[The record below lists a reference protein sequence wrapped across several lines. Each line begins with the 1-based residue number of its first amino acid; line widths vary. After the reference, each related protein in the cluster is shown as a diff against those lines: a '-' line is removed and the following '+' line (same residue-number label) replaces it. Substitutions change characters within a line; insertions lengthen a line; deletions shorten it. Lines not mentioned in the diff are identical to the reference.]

1 MRGVCAFSVGTRLVL
16 DQHTDRRRQVRRA
29 LVQVGLDGA
38 VEVGD
43 PAQLE
48 LLADLG
54 AQVRDRLLDGRVT
67 HLGCLE
73 RVDVGG
79 LRGGRRG
86 DDLIGDRL
94 EFGVLRDEV
103 GLGVQLDQR
112 AALGGDQALGGG
124 PLGALADVLGALDAQ
139 QLDGLVEV
147 AVGINQRVLAVEHAS
162 AGQLPKSLDVGSGV
176 VRHLSL
182 P

>member
-1 MRGVCAFSVGTRLVL
+1 M
-16 DQHTDRRRQVRRA
+16 QVR
-29 LVQVGLDGA
+29 LDGA

-54 AQVRDRLLDGRVT
+54 AQVRDDLLDGGVAD
-67 HLGCLE
+67 LGGLQ
-73 RVDVGG
+73 RIDVGRLG
-79 LRGGRRG
+79 GGRRG
-86 DDLIGDRL
+86 DDPLSHGL

-147 AVGINQRVLAVEHAS
+147 AVGVNQRVLAVEHAS